1 MSPRVSVPAVVEG
14 MPTAVAD
21 ARSLPWSPAS
31 RTWAVRLVLA
41 VSLVPLRTAVPLP
54 RTVTVRLTVWL
65 VSDVTDGRVQVGV
78 AALGSSSVPP
88 FTLQSYS
95 TAPS

>member
-1 MSPRVSVPAVVEG
+1 MALIV
-14 MPTAVAD
+14 TAG
-21 ARSLPWSPAS
+21 AS
-31 RTWAVRLVLA
+31 AAGNTPVLLRTREVRLVFA
-41 VSLVPLRTAVPLP
+41 VSLLLLRAVVPLP
-54 RTVTVRLTVWL
+54 RTVMVRFTVWL

-78 AALGSSSVPP
+78 ARVGSSSVPP